1 VKLRRT
7 KQTQTKQK
15 FMKSN
20 KMTLIAALAVGSLLV
35 LSPATRAQD
44 STNAPAASTPAANPG
59 GGMRGRGPSLDQLA
73 KTLNLTD
80 AQKTQIKPILDA
92 QQQKMRDLMQD
103 TTLSRE
109 DKTAKRKTLHEDT
122 AAQLKPILSADQ
134 MAQWEKMSQ
143 PRQRGGQKTA
153 PAGGDKPADAAPAT
167 PPAAAP
173 QN

>member
-1 VKLRRT
+1 VDL
-7 KQTQTKQK
+7 KQTQPKQK

-44 STNAPAASTPAANPG
+44 STNTPAPSTPAVGGGAGAGG

-80 AQKTQIKPILDA
+80 DQKTQVKPILDA

-109 DKTAKRKTLHEDT
+109 DKMAKRKTIHDDT
-122 AAQLKPILSADQ
+122 GAQLKPILTADQ
-134 MAQWEKMSQ
+134 YAQWEKMGT
-143 PRQRGGQKTA
+143 RQRRPA
-153 PAGGDKPADAAPAT
+153 PAAADTNAPAAT

-173 QN
+173 QT

>member
-1 VKLRRT
+1 
-7 KQTQTKQK
+7 
-15 FMKSN
+15 MKSN

-35 LSPATRAQD
+35 LSPALRAQD
-44 STNAPAASTPAANPG
+44 STNTPPSSTPPAGGAG

-80 AQKTQIKPILDA
+80 DQKTQVKPILEA

-109 DKTAKRKTLHEDT
+109 DKTAKRKTIHDDV

-134 MAQWEKMSQ
+134 LAQWEKLSQ
-143 PRQRGGQKTA
+143 PRQRGQRGGGTNA
-153 PAGGDKPADAAPAT
+153 PAAT
-167 PPAAAP
+167 PPAAP
-173 QN
+173 